1 MAYHQ
6 VTAASLTP
14 SRPAPPAPQRR
25 GTDLAPQYAT
35 NNSLANA
42 GYSSSF
48 TLAPASPSTSS
59 YQSYTGIGGSPNRG
73 PEDLSNSQVVRTGS
87 VSIKE
92 EGFANWLFTRKF
104 LILKEQTLSIHR
116 NEVGCHLS
124 LRVVY

>member
-25 GTDLAPQYAT
+25 GTDLAPTYAT
-35 NNSLANA
+35 NTLANA
-42 GYSSSF
+42 GYNSSF
-48 TLAPASPSTSS
+48 TFAPPSPSSSS

-73 PEDLSNSQVVRTGS
+73 PDDANNSQVVRTGS

-104 LILKEQTLSIHR
+104 LVLKEQTLSIHR

-124 LRVVY
+124 LPAVC